1 MARGISAE
9 SPRENGTEQ
18 ILETY
23 QFENVVVG
31 SKRWRRGEQVA
42 HV

>member
-9 SPRENGTEQ
+9 CLRENGTEH

-23 QFENVVVG
+23 QSENVVVG
-31 SKRWRRGEQVA
+31 SKR
-42 HV
+42 